1 MDDGIRKGAAY
12 MRGDQ
17 IGDDGLTLEERAGR
31 ERRGVDE
38 EASIQVY
45 LDADWYWEGQRLMHP
60 TDRTLTIR
68 IDPVTRDWYPAAR
81 IGMLM
86 DKVVKREGRD
96 NGLFEDDMYP
106 TVKLSRLM
114 VEEMVRAKR
123 GDER

>member
-1 MDDGIRKGAAY
+1 
-12 MRGDQ
+12 MRDDQ
-17 IGDDGLTLEERAGR
+17 IGGDGLTLEERAGR

-38 EASIQVY
+38 SASIQVY

-60 TDRTLTIR
+60 TDPTLTIR

-81 IGMLM
+81 IGKLM

-96 NGLFEDDMYP
+96 NGLFEDDLYP

-114 VEEMVRAKR
+114 VEEMERAKR
-123 GDER
+123 GSER

>member
-1 MDDGIRKGAAY
+1 MHDGSRKEAVP
-12 MRGDQ
+12 MQGDQ
-17 IGDDGLTLEERAGR
+17 IEGDGLTLEERAGR
-31 ERRGVDE
+31 ERQGADEAGSIRG
-38 EASIQVY
+38 Y
-45 LDADWYWEGQRLMHP
+45 FDAGWHWEGQTLVHP

-81 IGMLM
+81 MGKLM

-114 VEEMVRAKR
+114 VEEIEREKR
-123 GDER
+123 

>member
-1 MDDGIRKGAAY
+1 

-17 IGDDGLTLEERAGR
+17 IEGDGLTLEERAGR
-31 ERRGVDE
+31 ERRGADE
-38 EASIQVY
+38 EGSIQVY
-45 LDADWYWEGQRLMHP
+45 LDAGWYWEGQRLMHP

-81 IGMLM
+81 MGKLM

-114 VEEMVRAKR
+114 VEEIERAKR
-123 GDER
+123 

>member
-1 MDDGIRKGAAY
+1 
-12 MRGDQ
+12 MRDDQ
-17 IGDDGLTLEERAGR
+17 IGGDGLTLEERAGR
-31 ERRGVDE
+31 ERRGGDE

-45 LDADWYWEGQRLMHP
+45 LDAEWYWEGQRLVHP

-81 IGMLM
+81 IGKLM

-114 VEEMVRAKR
+114 VEEMVRAKQGR
-123 GDER
+123 ER